1 MDFRKTFRP
10 WNPQTYAHQTLTPAQ
25 VLPEDDLVF
34 FLIEL
39 VPQLDLTPF
48 YAYYERETRG
58 APPFDVAMMATLL
71 TYSYCVGVFS
81 SRRIAAACER
91 NLAFLAIVG
100 DQRPD
105 FRTISDFRKIHE
117 ARFQDL
123 FVEVL
128 RVAGE
133 LGMVKLGNLALDG
146 SKFRAHASRHKAMS
160 YGYMK
165 KEVERLQ
172 AEVAAL
178 LQQAEQI
185 DAEQDAMLG
194 SRRGDEL
201 PAELKRRQE
210 RLQAIEAAMRRLE
223 QEAKD
228 QAEVQ
233 RRERAEAEAQR
244 QATGKKAG
252 GRPPKEISDT
262 PEERAQTNFTDAEA
276 KIMKVSNKGFDY
288 CFNAQAMVDGAHQ
301 IIVAAETCDAAND
314 KEQAVPMADATLAN
328 LEAAGI
334 EWPQGVAAKDTEP
347 AVPMAD
353 DTLANLEAAGIEWPQ
368 GVAAKDTEPAVPMAD
383 DTRSSGEAIGIEQP
397 QDQGQPATAGQTV
410 AVAQR
415 IPLNAD
421 NGYFSEGNVGGLEAR
436 GFDPHVATGRQKHNQ
451 PQAASA
457 SGPPPEEAT
466 VKERMAYKLRTKEGR
481 ACYAKRK
488 QIVEPVFG
496 QIKQGAASGSSCCA
510 ACKRSG
516 RNGSWCV

>member
-1 MDFRKTFRP
+1 MEFRKTNRP

-71 TYSYCVGVFS
+71 TYSSCVGVFS

-105 FRTISDFRKIHE
+105 FRTISNFRKIHE

-160 YGYMK
+160 YGSVK
-165 KEVERLQ
+165 KEVERLR

-178 LQQAEQI
+178 LQQAEQV

-244 QATGKKAG
+244 QASGKKAG

-262 PEERAQTNFTDAEA
+262 PEERAQTNFTDSEA

-288 CFNAQAMVDGAHQ
+288 CFNAQAMVDEAHQ

-314 KEQAVPMADATLAN
+314 KEQAVPMADAALAN

-334 EWPQGVAAKDTEP
+334 EWPHGVAAKDTEP

-353 DTLANLEAAGIEWPQ
+353 A
-368 GVAAKDTEPAVPMAD
+368 
-383 DTRSSGEAIGIEQP
+383 TRSSGEATGIEQP
-397 QDQGQPATAGQTV
+397 QDQSQAVTAGQTA

-415 IPLNAD
+415 IPLSAD
-421 NGYFSEGNVGGLEAR
+421 NGYFSESNVGGLEAR
-436 GFDPHVATGRQKHNQ
+436 GFDPHLATGRQKHNQ

-496 QIKQGAASGSSCCA
+496 QIKQGRGFRQFLLRGLQKVRAELKLVCLTHNLLKIWRYQCA
-510 ACKRSG
+510 QT
-516 RNGSWCV
+516 